1 MLELLKKDLY
11 VLMTYGRHMVPA
23 EKGIRQY
30 EEYIEIL
37 SRCPGV
43 IRCQPYGK
51 TTKYGVELTV
61 ARRIYVCPYLFKDI
75 KVVQMSIHC

>member
-37 SRCPGV
+37 SRCLGV
-43 IRCQPYGK
+43 IRCQPYDASHMVK
-51 TTKYGVELTV
+51 LPNMEW
-61 ARRIYVCPYLFKDI
+61 
-75 KVVQMSIHC
+75 S